1 MALAAFRRRSDKIRS
16 QHAPVETETNTNYK
30 ETGDAAAE
38 NRNPR

>member
-1 MALAAFRRRSDKIRS
+1 MALAAFRRRSERAES
-16 QHAPVETETNTNYK
+16 QRPFSETDTNTSHK